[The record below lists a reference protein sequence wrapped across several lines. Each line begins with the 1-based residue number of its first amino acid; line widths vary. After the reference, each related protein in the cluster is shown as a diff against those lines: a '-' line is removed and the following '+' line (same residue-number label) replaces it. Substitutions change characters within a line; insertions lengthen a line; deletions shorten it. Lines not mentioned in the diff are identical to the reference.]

1 MTPYWSKWEASLN
14 SIAAVIVRY
23 NWVANTVY
31 ESIVKKGKWAWDL
44 FLNNDPNCINCGDCP
59 QPWVKRETCAADLRA
74 YGVNES
80 SPMIS
85 RALLYGFSPGS
96 CHGVNT
102 QVRAVMH
109 RIPGSCKP
117 F

>member
-1 MTPYWSKWEASLN
+1 MGVGPLPEQRPELHQLWRLPAAGAPQENQYRRWTLAVCVEAGALL
-14 SIAAVIVRY
+14 
-23 NWVANTVY
+23 WQW
-31 ESIVKKGKWAWDL
+31 VKK
-44 FLNNDPNCINCGDCP
+44 
-59 QPWVKRETCAADLRA
+59 ETCKEDLRA

>member
-1 MTPYWSKWEASLN
+1 M
-14 SIAAVIVRY
+14 
-23 NWVANTVY
+23 
-31 ESIVKKGKWAWDL
+31 KK
-44 FLNNDPNCINCGDCP
+44 
-59 QPWVKRETCAADLRA
+59 ETCKEDLRA